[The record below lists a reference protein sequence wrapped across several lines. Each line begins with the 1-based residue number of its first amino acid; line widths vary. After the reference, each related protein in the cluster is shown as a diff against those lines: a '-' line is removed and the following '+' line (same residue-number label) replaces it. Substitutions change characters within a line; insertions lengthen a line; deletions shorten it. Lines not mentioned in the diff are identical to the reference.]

1 MRVGIFGGGQLGMM
15 LGEAAKKLGIACRC
29 FDSSSDAPAKKVCE
43 LIVGSYDD
51 EEAVRDFAEGMNV
64 ITYEFEN
71 VPTKAIEAVMK
82 DHKVHPPLKALQT
95 AQDRLH
101 EKTLFQ
107 KLSIPTPLF
116 ADISSKEDLEN
127 AVKKIGLPCVLK
139 TRRMGYD
146 GKGQIVLK
154 SNDEIEKAWGAMNN
168 QALILEQFIPFDRE
182 LSILAVRTEGG
193 TVSFY
198 PLIENIHRNGILHK
212 STAPALNTKGPL
224 TDQAQQAAMKIM
236 SELLYVGVLTIEF
249 FEKDGILIANEMAP
263 RVHNSGHWS
272 IEGAVT
278 SQFENHLRAVTGMEL
293 GSIEITQPSV
303 MFNIIGS
310 VPDLSSIE
318 NNPHIF
324 IHLYGKESR
333 AGRKLGHV
341 TMVSPSEEL
350 IARMERILE

>member
-1 MRVGIFGGGQLGMM
+1 
-15 LGEAAKKLGIACRC
+15 
-29 FDSSSDAPAKKVCE
+29 
-43 LIVGSYDD
+43 
-51 EEAVRDFAEGMNV
+51 
-64 ITYEFEN
+64 
-71 VPTKAIEAVMK
+71 
-82 DHKVHPPLKALQT
+82 
-95 AQDRLH
+95 
-101 EKTLFQ
+101 
-107 KLSIPTPLF
+107 
-116 ADISSKEDLEN
+116 
-127 AVKKIGLPCVLK
+127 
-139 TRRMGYD
+139 MGYD

-293 GSIEITQPSV
+293 GSTEITQPSV

-350 IARMERILE
+350 IARMKRILE